1 MEAILYRLD
10 GTKSKIRVN
19 SFVEA
24 RKLVCNYDPN
34 GMAEVVRLNNGEL
47 LLIDEDGK
55 FKNYSI
61 NKQATSLAHLYEAI
75 YPHDCIVGDALL
87 FDENQFEE
95 LPYEQ

>member
-34 GMAEVVRLNNGEL
+34 GMAEVVRLNNGEIL
-47 LLIDEDGK
+47 FIDEEGK
-55 FKNYSI
+55 LKNYPI
-61 NKQATSLAHLYEAI
+61 NEQATSLAHLHDAI

-87 FDENQFEE
+87 FDENQFED
-95 LPYEQ
+95 LSYE

>member
-1 MEAILYRLD
+1 MEAVLYRLD

-34 GMAEVVRLNNGEL
+34 GMAEVVRLNNGEIL
-47 LLIDEDGK
+47 FIDEEGK
-55 FKNYSI
+55 LKNYPV
-61 NKQATSLAHLYEAI
+61 NEQATSLAHLHDAI

-87 FDENQFEE
+87 FDENQFED
-95 LPYEQ
+95 LSYE

>member
-1 MEAILYRLD
+1 MEAVLYRLD

-34 GMAEVVRLNNGEL
+34 GMAEVVRLNNGEIII
-47 LLIDEDGK
+47 IDEDGK
-55 FKNYSI
+55 LKNYPV
-61 NKQATSLAHLYEAI
+61 NEQATSLAHLHDAI

-87 FDENQFEE
+87 FDENQFED
-95 LPYEQ
+95 LSYE